1 LIYVSINPEVV
12 DAMFNKQM
20 DMIRSSGGSEEEIAK
35 KLEDAKT
42 MIESYKN
49 PLVKIVVSII
59 EIFPTGLA
67 ITLVTALFAKTRK
80 R

>member
-1 LIYVSINPEVV
+1 
-12 DAMFNKQM
+12 M
-20 DMIRSSGGSEEEIAK
+20 
-35 KLEDAKT
+35 
-42 MIESYKN
+42 ESYKN

-59 EIFPTGLA
+59 EIFPTGIA